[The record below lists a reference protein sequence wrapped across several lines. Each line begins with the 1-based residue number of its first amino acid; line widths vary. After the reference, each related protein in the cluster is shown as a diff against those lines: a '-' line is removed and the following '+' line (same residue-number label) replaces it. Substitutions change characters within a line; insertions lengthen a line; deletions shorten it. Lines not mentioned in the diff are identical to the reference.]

1 MHSKLLVV
9 LAALVFSAPSFAQ
22 VQPAATGRQ
31 TDLGIGGGMDYWR
44 GDWGKIVRLGPSAWV
59 TADLW
64 HGLGINAEAHT
75 LIAGGDNTAQR
86 YKYIVGEGGAIYTYH
101 HWRRFA
107 PYAKYELGFAS
118 LNWPHKPTATYV
130 HDTRNIWAMGG
141 GFEYK
146 LWRYVW
152 VRGDYTYDGFPKLL
166 QPRNQAAPYTGSRR
180 LRPWGYLSLQIAPLR
195 HVVVTN
201 WGTKTQTEE
210 IRTWLA
216 ILTWVGV
223 DFLAPGRR
231 TCSRGSSR

>member
-44 GDWGKIVRLGPSAWV
+44 GDWGQIVRLGPSAWV

-152 VRGDYTYDGFPKLL
+152 VRGDYTYDGFPNFYS
-166 QPRNQAAPYTGSRR
+166 P
-180 LRPWGYLSLQIAPLR
+180 
-195 HVVVTN
+195 VTR
-201 WGTKTQTEE
+201 QH
-210 IRTWLA
+210 RTLDPA
-216 ILTWVGV
+216 GFALGATYH
-223 DFLAPGRR
+223 FK
-231 TCSRGSSR
+231 